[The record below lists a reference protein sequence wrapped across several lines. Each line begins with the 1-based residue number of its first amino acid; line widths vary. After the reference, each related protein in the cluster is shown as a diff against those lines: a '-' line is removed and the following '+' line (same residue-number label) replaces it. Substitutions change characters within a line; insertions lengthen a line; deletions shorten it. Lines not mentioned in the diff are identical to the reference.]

1 MTVDRI
7 GGGIAVLFGGFLLL
21 YAIPANVRMIEDAM
35 PYPAM
40 FPQIA
45 AWMFIVLGFAQMI
58 FVKTE
63 VEFPSGKQI
72 LAFLITIFCTLI
84 AVLFLEQLGYLP
96 VMFALMV
103 AVALLVQERRPLW
116 VAVII
121 IGFPVG
127 IWLLFENILQRPLP

>member
-21 YAIPANVRMIEDAM
+21 YAIPANVRMIEGAM

>member
-7 GGGIAVLFGGFLLL
+7 GGGIVVLFGGFLLL
-21 YAIPANVRMIEDAM
+21 YAIPANVRMIEGAM

-45 AWMFIVLGFAQMI
+45 AWMFIVLGFVQMI

-72 LAFLITIFCTLI
+72 VAFLATIFFTLI

-127 IWLLFENILQRPLP
+127 IWLLFENVLQRPLP